1 MTTISSST
9 GVATRQAQETSY
21 TDAFGELGMD
31 EFLQMMITELRNQ
44 DPLNPM
50 DNTQI
55 LEQIGQMRGIVA
67 SDQLT
72 ETLSSTVLGQNL
84 AAANSMLGRIIVALT
99 DDDQWISGAVDRVQI
114 VDGEP
119 RLGLSDYTVGLKNV
133 RTVSETVEES
143 ADTETGQSAEADA

>member
-119 RLGLSDYTVGLKNV
+119 RLGLGDYTVGLKNV